1 MTTALASACCFR
13 SRATWSRQA
22 LASLST
28 RVGRFLS
35 VEKLIEQSAC
45 ACGCGGGGGA
55 SIVTVVL
62 ALAVWPLSSDTL
74 HVTSTAPVGAP
85 AEENSAVVPLPETD
99 PAEAV

>member
-28 RVGRFLS
+28 RVGRFVS
-35 VEKLIEQSAC
+35 VEKLIEHRAC

-55 SIVTVVL
+55 SIVTVVF
-62 ALAVWPLSSDTL
+62 ALAECPLSSATP

-85 AEENSAVVPLPETD
+85 AEENCAEVPLPVTE
-99 PAEAV
+99 